1 MKQAIFVPVL
11 LVVLLLCGAL
21 DSYGQGKWPK
31 RFYIGANH
39 VRCDLQAVSSWPRYI
54 YTTDSSWRT
63 LGDSLRL
70 KEGKFDQLGD
80 LGINLAGLHR
90 RPCSCPASPVSS
102 SGQRTQPTF
111 ATTKRADG

>member
-1 MKQAIFVPVL
+1 MRQAIFVPVL

-54 YTTDSSWRT
+54 CTTDSSWRT

-70 KEGKFDQLGD
+70 KEGK
-80 LGINLAGLHR
+80 
-90 RPCSCPASPVSS
+90 
-102 SGQRTQPTF
+102 
-111 ATTKRADG
+111 